1 MPIKLSAA
9 TAAVASVSPPE
20 QLGQHEA
27 VSHEKEGLQWRNSP
41 VSELSTPFFLSF
53 FVLCARSGAV
63 TGLAVKNLG
72 HRQQTETPSV
82 AVMLSRNQ

>member
-1 MPIKLSAA
+1 MAQFPRFGAIH
-9 TAAVASVSPPE
+9 TFF
-20 QLGQHEA
+20 
-27 VSHEKEGLQWRNSP
+27 
-41 VSELSTPFFLSF
+41 PFFF
-53 FVLCARSGAV
+53 FLLCARSGAV